1 MLTNYF
7 AGIKI
12 NYHKLFERARNLHL
26 LMRGEKSIHSH
37 SLSLPRDYE
46 TIRDGF
52 LNSRNLRYFKKDF
65 VGGVGGLIEK
75 LESAKSSVMV
85 K

>member
-1 MLTNYF
+1 
-7 AGIKI
+7 
-12 NYHKLFERARNLHL
+12 
-26 LMRGEKSIHSH
+26 MRGEKSIHSH

-52 LNSRNLRYFKKDF
+52 LNSRNLRYFKKVF

-85 K
+85 KWKWSYTCIAYHEIFIA